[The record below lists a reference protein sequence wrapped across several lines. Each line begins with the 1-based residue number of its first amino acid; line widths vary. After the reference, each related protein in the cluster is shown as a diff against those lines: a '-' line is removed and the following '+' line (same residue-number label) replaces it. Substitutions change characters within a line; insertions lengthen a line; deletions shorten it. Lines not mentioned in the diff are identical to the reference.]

1 MRDQFAAAYGRPFH
15 RNIGQARDGG
25 NDLDVG
31 PFCVE
36 VKIRKTLGTVYG
48 WLQQAVAALPA
59 FCERNPDVEH
69 PTPLVVAR
77 QDGDVEPL
85 VILRLSDFL
94 RLTQPQFAVGQGCE
108 APWELDEPPPP
119 CPATSYP
126 HVNPGSGKPMHCMA
140 GRVGHS
146 GLHFARADGG
156 VYKWA

>member
-1 MRDQFAAAYGRPFH
+1 MRDQFAGAYGRPFH

-48 WLQQAVAALPA
+48 WLQQAVEALPA

-85 VILRLSDFL
+85 VILLLRDFL
-94 RLTQPQFAVGQGCE
+94 RLTRDQFTPLEQE
-108 APWELDEPPPP
+108 SAPPAPP

-126 HVNPGSGKPMHCMA
+126 FVSPVTGEPVHCAA
-140 GRVGHS
+140 GRAGHS